1 MTMQTKDRLGLV
13 SADSPV
19 IMVDDDELDIEAAT
33 RGLRRTNI
41 SNPFLAF
48 GDGPP
53 FLRYVDAVY
62 RGDAGMPAV
71 VLLDINMPLMT
82 GFEVLK
88 KLRNYEAFAENPHV
102 FMLTSSTHEKDRK
115 RALAAG
121 ANDYLV
127 KPQDY
132 RQYSAFFEL
141 LFDG

>member
-1 MTMQTKDRLGLV
+1 MQTKDRLGLV

-88 KLRNYEAFAENPHV
+88 KLRNYKAFAENPHV
-102 FMLTSSTHEKDRK
+102 FMLTSSTHENDRK